1 MNRSAWALISTLVFV
16 NACGGSTSG
25 DSNPNK
31 SDSTENTIELATSGP
46 VTNKQDAQSAVVRI
60 VAEGSFRDPEV
71 GFQSTALAGSGF
83 IISSDGLIVTNQHVV
98 EGAGSLDVYIDG
110 VDKPLNARILG
121 VSECNDLALLDLEGD
136 GYPYLEWSEG
146 EVAAGTDIWAAGFP
160 LGDPEYSI
168 SRGSVVKAEASGE
181 TDWASFDY
189 SIEHDA
195 TSEPGNSGGPLI
207 TEDGRVVGVNYAG
220 GDIGGNGVIREYAIP
235 ATLATEVVA
244 VLADGQDQDSIGING
259 IAVSSETL
267 NGIWVSGVRAGSPAS
282 NLGIKAGDVVLTLGG
297 QEVVSEDDL
306 SEYGYPTKTTYC
318 KVLRTQGT
326 DRAIEIKILRFD
338 TDEILVGELNNPDR
352 PLEVESIA
360 STITGDFTGELAY
373 EYDLIVDDSEA
384 LQVEVPTDWDQ
395 IDSSLW
401 QFFDGQYP
409 RIDVSTDLDSY
420 LTSWGTSGV
429 TVVAAPGLDDRNFDD
444 TLEFFTQAF
453 YADTDCDYVSTEEF
467 DNNDAE
473 YSVIGLYDVYDNC
486 GGNNSLTRFVIG
498 VFYDDY
504 YDTLIIVAAQAV
516 NDTDLEVI
524 DQALAT
530 FWLL

>member
-1 MNRSAWALISTLVFV
+1 
-16 NACGGSTSG
+16 
-25 DSNPNK
+25 
-31 SDSTENTIELATSGP
+31 
-46 VTNKQDAQSAVVRI
+46 VVRI

-71 GFQSTALAGSGF
+71 GFQSTAGSGSGF

-110 VDKPLNARILG
+110 VDRPLNARILG

-160 LGDPEYSI
+160 QGDPEYSI

-181 TDWASFDY
+181 TEWASFDY

-195 TSEPGNSGGPLI
+195 TTEPGNSGGPVI
-207 TEDGRVVGVNYAG
+207 TEDGRVVGVNYAI

-235 ATLATEVVA
+235 ATLATVVVA
-244 VLADGQDQDSIGING
+244 ALADGQDQDSIGING

-267 NGIWVSGVRAGSPAS
+267 NGLWVSGVRAGSPAS

-297 QEVVSEDDL
+297 REVVSEDDL
-306 SEYGYPTKTTYC
+306 SKYGYPTKTAYC

-338 TDEILVGELNNPDR
+338 TNEILVGELNNPER

-360 STITGDFTGELAY
+360 STITGVASGELRYNY
-373 EYDLIVDDSEA
+373 ELIVDDSGA
-384 LQVEVPTDWDQ
+384 LQVEVPTEWD
-395 IDSSLW
+395 SVESFTW
-401 QFFDGQYP
+401 EFFGSEYP
-409 RIDVSTDLDSY
+409 RIDASTDVESY
-420 LTSWGTSGV
+420 LSSWDTSGV
-429 TVVAAPGLDDRNFDD
+429 TVVAAPGLDDRNIDA
-444 TLEFFTQAF
+444 TLEFFTKNF
-453 YADTDCDYVSTEEF
+453 VADEDCDYVETFDF
-467 DNNDAE
+467 DNGDE
-473 YSVIGLYDVYDNC
+473 KYPVSGLYDVYENC
-486 GGNNSLTRFVIG
+486 GGAGGPLFVVG
-498 VFYDDY
+498 AFHDEF
-504 YDTLIIVAAQAV
+504 YDTLVAVVAQAV
-516 NDTDLEVI
+516 NDYDLEVI

-530 FWLL
+530 FYML